1 MANSK
6 IGPSYYSKKYDDLHA
21 SLIENDEDMLY
32 DYQFAYYDDKIIE
45 YKKKI
50 ATLNDE
56 MTYLID
62 KGLVNHFID
71 EFDTDSRFSV
81 IEREKFEYM
90 HLIQWAR
97 KKKVK
102 AFENIEIINFKKK
115 I

>member
-1 MANSK
+1 M
-6 IGPSYYSKKYDDLHA
+6 
-21 SLIENDEDMLY
+21 EEMLY
-32 DYQFAYYDDKIIE
+32 DFKFAYYDDKIIE

-62 KGLVNHFID
+62 KGLVNHYID
-71 EFDTDSRFSV
+71 ELETTSRFSV

-90 HLIQWAR
+90 QLIKWAR

-102 AFENIEIINFKKK
+102 AFKNIEIINTNNM